1 MSMSFG
7 QYFLGVSYIGMAR
20 CIAGGSFIAGWL
32 TISGIYLGIFVSC
45 VLSRVIFTCSGAAMG
60 SLGEGKKYVWS

>member
-20 CIAGGSFIAGWL
+20 CIAGEGFIAGWL
-32 TISGIYLGIFVSC
+32 TISGIY
-45 VLSRVIFTCSGAAMG
+45 
-60 SLGEGKKYVWS
+60 